1 MSARPQSVWLNAGR
15 PLACPRQSVAGRRKL
30 KFVYSL
36 YSPELWPPSAY
47 RDDMLNWLQTPWAD
61 ERLDEV
67 AMDTHRL
74 LASRLISAVVV
85 AVLVGRALE
94 PVWVWSWLASLIAAE
109 ALARLATRRFRPGF
123 VGTPGLRLAFVM
135 GALPVN
141 LAWGWMAAMLWLSPG
156 DTLKLAAVGVWMGQ
170 IVFTQNYRH
179 QPWPLVVVSAAVPL
193 ASLVIFPFFFYDAP
207 GLGPQ
212 TARWGLLLL
221 TLNTISTMISNRAA
235 ARRMDELTS
244 GLREERERALEAARA
259 KSTFIAVTSHELRT
273 PMNGLLGMAHALS
286 RSDLN
291 EAQREQIR
299 LMIKS
304 GDNLMQLLNDVL
316 DLSRIEAGK
325 VELVPAPFDL
335 EETVSDVIDAWRD
348 VAVVKNLD
356 LSVRF
361 DASTPQWIEG
371 DALRVRQVLTNLI
384 ANALKFTTEGGVHL
398 TVSAPKPAAQGLRDI
413 TFAVRDTGPGVPAE
427 AIDRVFESFTQ
438 ADDTVSRRH
447 GGAGLGLTISRAL
460 ARQMGGD
467 LTLAPSEHGACFV
480 FSIRAPVAEA
490 QIQVESEDDNEDGA
504 MRAVRVLMAEDN
516 AINQLVVQAMLEA
529 TGLSLTVVDN
539 GQAAL
544 EAMASDSFDCVLMD
558 INMPVMDG
566 MTALAAIRAGK
577 AGDPNLPVIALTAST
592 MAGDRE
598 RFLEM
603 GFNDHLGKPVKPA
616 ALITAIARAIS
627 PDAPDSDALHDAA

>member
-1 MSARPQSVWLNAGR
+1 LP
-15 PLACPRQSVAGRRKL
+15 
-30 KFVYSL
+30 
-36 YSPELWPPSAY
+36 Y
-47 RDDMLNWLQTPWAD
+47 RGILTEWADFGPWRNNTLNWLQTPWAD

-74 LASRLISAVVV
+74 LASRLISAVIV
-85 AVLVGRALE
+85 AFLVGRALD
-94 PVWVWSWLASLIAAE
+94 PAMMVSWLAALVGAE
-109 ALARLATRRFRPGF
+109 GLARLATRRFKRGF
-123 VGTPGLRLAFVM
+123 VGTPGLRLAFVL
-135 GALPVN
+135 GALPIN
-141 LAWGWMAAMLWLSPG
+141 LVWGWLAAMLWLSPG
-156 DTLKLAAVGVWMGQ
+156 DQMKLAAVGVWVGQ

-179 QPWPLVVVSAAVPL
+179 QPWPLVAISAVVPL
-193 ASLVIFPFFFYDAP
+193 ASLVIFPFFFYDAQ
-207 GLGPQ
+207 GLGPE

-221 TLNTISTMISNRAA
+221 VLNTISTMISNRAA
-235 ARRMDELTS
+235 ARRMDELTN

-325 VELVPAPFDL
+325 VELIPVAFDL
-335 EETVSDVIDAWRD
+335 EETVRDVIDAWRD
-348 VAVVKNLD
+348 VAVVKNLS
-356 LSVRF
+356 LSLRF
-361 DASTPQWIEG
+361 DAGAPQWIEG

-384 ANALKFTTEGGVHL
+384 SNALKFTMEGGVHL
-398 TVSAPKPAAQGLRDI
+398 EVSAPRPPIGGRREI
-413 TFAVRDTGPGVPAE
+413 VFSVRDTGAGVPTE

-467 LTLAPSEHGACFV
+467 LTLAPSTTGACFI
-480 FSIRAPVAEA
+480 FSIRAPAAQA
-490 QIQVESEDDNEDGA
+490 QIPAEPEPENDDGGLQT
-504 MRAVRVLMAEDN
+504 VRVLMAEDN

-544 EAMASDSFDCVLMD
+544 EAMARETFDCVLMD

-566 MTALAAIRAGK
+566 MTALKAIRDGV
-577 AGDPNLPVIALTAST
+577 AGDPNMPVIALTAST

-598 RFLEM
+598 RFLTM

-616 ALITAIARAIS
+616 ALITAIARAIG
-627 PDAPDSDALHDAA
+627 PDAPDSDALHAA

>member
-1 MSARPQSVWLNAGR
+1 LRALQS
-15 PLACPRQSVAGRRKL
+15 
-30 KFVYSL
+30 
-36 YSPELWPPSAY
+36 
-47 RDDMLNWLQTPWAD
+47 PWAD

-74 LASRLISAVVV
+74 LPSRVVSAVAV
-85 AVLVGRALE
+85 ALIVARALE
-94 PVWVWSWLASLIAAE
+94 WRVALGWLAALMISE
-109 ALARLATRRFRPGF
+109 GLARRVTRHFKPGVHATPS
-123 VGTPGLRLAFVM
+123 LRAAFVL
-135 GALPVN
+135 GAFPINIV
-141 LAWGWMAAMLWLSPG
+141 WGWLAAMLWLSTTF
-156 DTLKLAAVGVWMGQ
+156 DLKLAAVGIWVGQ

-179 QPWPLVVVSAAVPL
+179 QPWTLVAISAVGPL
-193 ASLVIFPFFFYDAP
+193 ASLIIFPFFFFDAR
-207 GLGPQ
+207 GIGPD
-212 TARWGLLLL
+212 TARAALLLVTL
-221 TLNTISTMISNRAA
+221 TTISTMISNRAA
-235 ARRMDELTS
+235 ARRMDELTH
-244 GLREERERALEAARA
+244 GLRDERERALEATRA

-286 RSDLN
+286 RSNLN
-291 EAQREQIR
+291 ETQREQIR

-325 VELVPAPFDL
+325 VELVPEPFNPR
-335 EETVSDVIDAWRD
+335 ETVNDIVNAWRD

-356 LSVRF
+356 LTIRF
-361 DASTPQWIEG
+361 DAEVPTWIEG

-384 ANALKFTTEGGVHL
+384 SNALKFVVEGGVDVH
-398 TVSAPKPAAQGLRDI
+398 VHAPRPPVDGRRDI
-413 TFAVRDTGPGVPAE
+413 FFTVRDTGPGVPPE
-427 AIDRVFESFTQ
+427 AAGRVFESFTQ

-467 LTLAPSEHGACFV
+467 LILSPSDTGACFV
-480 FSIRAPVAEA
+480 FSIRAPDAEPRVT
-490 QIQVESEDDNEDGA
+490 VEAARDEEAS
-504 MRAVRVLMAEDN
+504 MTSVRVLMAEDN
-516 AINQLVVQAMLEA
+516 AINQLVVQTMLEA
-529 TGLSLTVVDN
+529 TGLSLTIVDN

-544 EAMASDSFDCVLMD
+544 DAIAGAGFDCVLMD

-566 MTALAAIRAGK
+566 ITALAAIRAGA

-598 RFLEM
+598 RFLKM

-616 ALITAIARAIS
+616 ALITAIVRAIS
-627 PDAPDSDALHDAA
+627 PGASRAMSDAA

>member
-1 MSARPQSVWLNAGR
+1 
-15 PLACPRQSVAGRRKL
+15 
-30 KFVYSL
+30 
-36 YSPELWPPSAY
+36 
-47 RDDMLNWLQTPWAD
+47 MLNWLQTPWAD

-74 LASRLISAVVV
+74 LASRLISAVIV
-85 AVLVGRALE
+85 AFLIGRALN
-94 PVWVWSWLASLIAAE
+94 PAMMVSWLAALVVAE
-109 ALARLATRRFRPGF
+109 GLARLATRRFKRGLA
-123 VGTPGLRLAFVM
+123 GTPGLRLAFVL
-135 GALPVN
+135 GALPIN
-141 LAWGWMAAMLWLSPG
+141 LVWGWLAAMLWLQPD
-156 DTLKLAAVGVWMGQ
+156 DTLKLAAVGVWVGQ

-179 QPWPLVVVSAAVPL
+179 QPWPLVVISALVPL
-193 ASLVIFPFFFYDAP
+193 ASLVIFPFFFYDAK
-207 GLGPQ
+207 GLGPE

-221 TLNTISTMISNRAA
+221 TLNTINTMISNRAA

-244 GLREERERALEAARA
+244 GLREERERALEATRA

-291 EAQREQIR
+291 AAQREQIR

-325 VELVPAPFDL
+325 VELIPVAFDL
-335 EETVSDVIDAWRD
+335 EETVRDVIDAWRD
-348 VAVVKNLD
+348 VALVNNLN
-356 LSVRF
+356 LSLRF
-361 DASTPQWIEG
+361 DAGAPQWIEG

-384 ANALKFTTEGGVHL
+384 SNALKFTVEGGVHL
-398 TVSAPKPAAQGLRDI
+398 EVSAPRPPIGGRREI
-413 TFAVRDTGPGVPAE
+413 VFSVRDTGAGVPAE

-467 LTLAPSEHGACFV
+467 LTLAPSTTGACFV
-480 FSIRAPVAEA
+480 FSIRAPVAQPQLAAAPENENDDGGL
-490 QIQVESEDDNEDGA
+490 ES
-504 MRAVRVLMAEDN
+504 VRVLMAEDN

-544 EAMASDSFDCVLMD
+544 EAMSRETFDCVLMD

-566 MTALAAIRAGK
+566 MTALAAIRAGA
-577 AGDPNLPVIALTAST
+577 AGDADMPVIALTAST

-598 RFLEM
+598 RFLDM
-603 GFNDHLGKPVKPA
+603 GFSDHLGKPVKPA

-627 PDAPDSDALHDAA
+627 PDAPDADALHAA

>member
-1 MSARPQSVWLNAGR
+1 MS
-15 PLACPRQSVAGRRKL
+15 
-30 KFVYSL
+30 
-36 YSPELWPPSAY
+36 
-47 RDDMLNWLQTPWAD
+47 WLQTPWTD

-74 LASRLISAVVV
+74 LASRLTSAVIV
-85 AVLVGRALE
+85 AFLVGRALD
-94 PVWVWSWLASLIAAE
+94 PVMMVSWLAALMVAEGVARIA
-109 ALARLATRRFRPGF
+109 TKRFKPGF
-123 VGTPGLRLAFVM
+123 AGTPGLRLAFVM

-141 LAWGWMAAMLWLSPG
+141 LVWGWLAVMLWMSPG
-156 DTLKLAAVGVWMGQ
+156 DTLKLAAVGVWVGQ

-179 QPWPLVVVSAAVPL
+179 QPWPLVAVSAFVPL
-193 ASLVIFPFFFYDAP
+193 ASLVIFPFFFYDAH
-207 GLGPQ
+207 GLGPD

-221 TLNTISTMISNRAA
+221 VLNTIATMISNRAA
-235 ARRMDELTS
+235 ARRMDELTH

-291 EAQREQIR
+291 AAQREQIR

-325 VELVPAPFDL
+325 VELVPAAFDL
-335 EETVSDVIDAWRD
+335 EETVRDVIDAWRD
-348 VAVVKNLD
+348 VAVVKNLR
-356 LSVRF
+356 LSLAF

-384 ANALKFTTEGGVHL
+384 SNALKFAMEGGVHL
-398 TVSAPKPAAQGLRDI
+398 SVSAPKPATGGLREI
-413 TFAVRDTGPGVPAE
+413 VFAVRDSGPGVPPE

-480 FSIRAPVAEA
+480 FSIRAPVA
-490 QIQVESEDDNEDGA
+490 QVQVQAEPEGQSEDGGMETI
-504 MRAVRVLMAEDN
+504 RVLMAEDN

-544 EAMASDSFDCVLMD
+544 DAMARDSFDCVLMD

-577 AGDPNLPVIALTAST
+577 AGNPNLPVIALTAST

-603 GFNDHLGKPVKPA
+603 GFSDHLGKPVKPA

-627 PDAPDSDALHDAA
+627 PDAPGSDALHAA

>member
-1 MSARPQSVWLNAGR
+1 
-15 PLACPRQSVAGRRKL
+15 
-30 KFVYSL
+30 
-36 YSPELWPPSAY
+36 
-47 RDDMLNWLQTPWAD
+47 MLNWLQTPWAD

-74 LASRLISAVVV
+74 LASRLISAVIV
-85 AVLVGRALE
+85 AFLVGRALE
-94 PVWVWSWLASLIAAE
+94 PVWAWSWLGSLFAAE
-109 ALARLATRRFRPGF
+109 AVARLATRRFKPGF
-123 VGTPGLRLAFVM
+123 AGTPGLRLAFVM

-141 LAWGWMAAMLWLSPG
+141 LVWGWMAAMLWLSPG
-156 DTLKLAAVGVWMGQ
+156 ETLKLAAVCVWVGQ

-179 QPWPLVVVSAAVPL
+179 QPWPLVAISAVVPL
-193 ASLVIFPFFFYDAP
+193 ASLVIFPFFFYDAQ

-221 TLNTISTMISNRAA
+221 TLNTINTMIANRAA

-244 GLREERERALEAARA
+244 GLREERERALEATRA

-325 VELVPAPFDL
+325 VELIPAAFDL
-335 EETVSDVIDAWRD
+335 EETVRDVVDAWRD
-348 VAVVKNLD
+348 VAVVKNLS
-356 LSVRF
+356 LSVRI
-361 DASTPQWIEG
+361 DASAPQWIEG

-384 ANALKFTTEGGVHL
+384 SNALKFAMEGGVHL
-398 TVSAPKPAAQGLRDI
+398 EVSAPKPAIEGLREI
-413 TFAVRDTGPGVPAE
+413 RFAVRDTGPGVPIE

-467 LTLAPSEHGACFV
+467 LTLAPSEKGACFV
-480 FSIRAPVAEA
+480 FSIRAPVAQA
-490 QIQVESEDDNEDGA
+490 QIKAEPETETEDGG
-504 MRAVRVLMAEDN
+504 MRTVRVLMAEDN

-544 EAMASDSFDCVLMD
+544 EAMSRDSFDCVLMD

-603 GFNDHLGKPVKPA
+603 GFSDHLGKPVKPA

>member
-1 MSARPQSVWLNAGR
+1 MRWFQS
-15 PLACPRQSVAGRRKL
+15 
-30 KFVYSL
+30 
-36 YSPELWPPSAY
+36 
-47 RDDMLNWLQTPWAD
+47 PWAD

-74 LASRLISAVVV
+74 LASRVISAVVV
-85 AVLVGRALE
+85 ALVIGRALGA
-94 PVWVWSWLASLIAAE
+94 PMALTWLACLLAGE
-109 ALARLATRRFRPGF
+109 GLARLATRQFKPG
-123 VGTPGLRLAFVM
+123 VTGTPTLRAAFVLA
-135 GALPVN
+135 ALPINIVW
-141 LAWGWMAAMLWLSPG
+141 AWLAAMLWLSTVA
-156 DTLKLAAVGVWMGQ
+156 DLKLAAVAVWTGQ
-170 IVFTQNYRH
+170 IVYTQNFRH
-179 QPWPLVVVSAAVPL
+179 QPWTLVAVSGVAPLT
-193 ASLVIFPFFFYDAP
+193 SLIVFPFLFYDTQGIGAE
-207 GLGPQ
+207 
-212 TARWGLLLL
+212 TARWGLLIVA
-221 TLNTISTMISNRAA
+221 LNTISTMISNRAA

-244 GLREERERALEAARA
+244 GLREERERALEATRA

-291 EAQREQIR
+291 ETQREQIR

-325 VELVPAPFDL
+325 VELVPEPFNL
-335 EETVSDVIDAWRD
+335 QETVSDLISAWRD
-348 VAVVKNLD
+348 IAADKNVSLQ
-356 LSVRF
+356 LRF
-361 DASTPQWIEG
+361 DADVPTWIEG

-384 ANALKFTTEGGVHL
+384 SNALKFVVEGGVDVH
-398 TVSAPKPAAQGLRDI
+398 VHAPHPGVNGRREI
-413 TFAVRDTGPGVPAE
+413 VFAVRDTGPGVPAE
-427 AIDRVFESFTQ
+427 ASGRVFESFTQ
-438 ADDTVSRRH
+438 ADDTISRRH
-447 GGAGLGLTISRAL
+447 GGVGLGLTISRAL

-467 LTLAPSEHGACFV
+467 LVLEPSDIGACFV
-480 FSIRAPVAEA
+480 FSIRAPVAQPQLSFETA
-490 QIQVESEDDNEDGA
+490 QDDGDA
-504 MRAVRVLMAEDN
+504 TMASVRVLMAEDN
-516 AINQLVVQAMLEA
+516 AINQLVVQTMLEA

-544 EAMASDSFDCVLMD
+544 EAMKNGGFDCVLMD

-566 MTALAAIRAGK
+566 ITALEAIRAGA

-598 RFLEM
+598 RFLKM

-627 PDAPDSDALHDAA
+627 PDTPGSDALHDAA

>member
-1 MSARPQSVWLNAGR
+1 
-15 PLACPRQSVAGRRKL
+15 
-30 KFVYSL
+30 
-36 YSPELWPPSAY
+36 
-47 RDDMLNWLQTPWAD
+47 MLNWLQSPWAD

-74 LASRLISAVVV
+74 LASRLISAVIV
-85 AVLVGRALE
+85 AFLVGRALE
-94 PVWVWSWLASLIAAE
+94 PVWTWSWLASLVAAE
-109 ALARLATRRFRPGF
+109 AIARLATRRFKSGF

-141 LAWGWMAAMLWLSPG
+141 LAWGWLAAMLWLSAD
-156 DTLKLAAVGVWMGQ
+156 DTLKLAAVGVWVGQ

-179 QPWPLVVVSAAVPL
+179 QPWPLVVISAVVPL
-193 ASLVIFPFFFYDAP
+193 ISLVIFPFFFYDAH
-207 GLGPQ
+207 GLGAQ

-221 TLNTISTMISNRAA
+221 VLNTISTMISNRAA
-235 ARRMDELTS
+235 ARRMDELTH
-244 GLREERERALEAARA
+244 GLREERERALEATRA

-291 EAQREQIR
+291 ATQRDQIR

-325 VELVPAPFDL
+325 VELVPAAFDL
-335 EETVSDVIDAWRD
+335 EETVRDVIDAWRD
-348 VAVVKNLD
+348 VAVVKNLE
-356 LSVRF
+356 LSLTF

-384 ANALKFTTEGGVHL
+384 SNALKFAMEGGVSL
-398 TVSAPKPAAQGLRDI
+398 EVSAPTPAVDGLRDI
-413 TFAVRDTGPGVPAE
+413 TFAVRDTGPGVPPE

-467 LTLAPSEHGACFV
+467 LTLAPSKHGACFV
-480 FSIRAPVAEA
+480 FSIRAPVAQA
-490 QIQVESEDDNEDGA
+490 QIQAEPENENEDGG
-504 MRAVRVLMAEDN
+504 METIRVLMAEDN

-544 EAMASDSFDCVLMD
+544 DAMARDSFDCVLMD

-577 AGDPNLPVIALTAST
+577 AGNPNLPVIALTAST

-603 GFNDHLGKPVKPA
+603 GFSDHLGKPVKPA